1 MNRHEKILAA
11 IACVLAIVVGLLWL
25 KPDILPTDW
34 KAGKYSDTR
43 ALVQSDLGKLDLIPA
58 WLPASATGLK
68 LTQNIDSGAGF
79 LFFQFTETDLA
90 GLREVCP
97 RILKPLPELPKQL
110 EADWKPAN
118 PDAFYLCPKNT
129 MLAIDGKQRSA
140 LLWR

>member
-1 MNRHEKILAA
+1 MNRLEKILAA
-11 IACVLAIVVGLLWL
+11 IACVLAIVVGILWL
-25 KPDILPTDW
+25 KPDLFSSNW
-34 KAGKYSDTR
+34 KAGEFSDTR
-43 ALVQSDLGKLDLIPA
+43 ALTQSDLGKLSLIPD
-58 WLPASATGLK
+58 WLPATATGLK
-68 LTQNIDSGAGF
+68 LNQNIDTGAGF
-79 LFFQFTETDLA
+79 LYFGFNETDLA

-129 MLAIDGKQRSA
+129 VLAIDGKQRSA